1 MKLKKLLS
9 IAVLSS
15 VTAVCAVSCSEDELP
30 GFVHADKREV
40 KLENT
45 GLTSSGD
52 QALVVLAANNDWHV
66 SRKDEWLHISHES
79 GARGRHN
86 LFISADPNTSS
97 KSRLG
102 FIEIDMAGKTEQFAV
117 TQNGFDYILEIDRT
131 SIELDIDGAAAQPG
145 SHIMT
150 VTANSSW
157 TINVPSDCGWLKVT
171 PASGEAGETPVVFSA
186 DENTSGSDRMVSLA
200 IIEGDMEKTFSVSQ
214 SGTRVMFDDK
224 TVGFV
229 YFTDDMAWATGGNDQ
244 VGSINGSANST
255 LPIYSAANVGIKTE
269 FDKRYFDFNA
279 SGSSV
284 YAADGYLKFG
294 KGNNQNAFMLKEPL
308 DIPAD
313 KKANVAISFRLAKNG
328 TDKFT
333 VSVAIDGPGEI
344 ENAVNDELS
353 LSAPCVPVDN
363 SDKTINWQW
372 KDFTV
377 NVNGVTAETKI
388 IIGETQYIIDG
399 FKTRSGYFRG
409 FIDDIKVTR
418 TANN

>member
-1 MKLKKLLS
+1 M
-9 IAVLSS
+9 
-15 VTAVCAVSCSEDELP
+15 
-30 GFVHADKREV
+30 
-40 KLENT
+40 
-45 GLTSSGD
+45 
-52 QALVVLAANNDWHV
+52 
-66 SRKDEWLHISHES
+66 
-79 GARGRHN
+79 
-86 LFISADPNTSS
+86 
-97 KSRLG
+97 
-102 FIEIDMAGKTEQFAV
+102 
-117 TQNGFDYILEIDRT
+117 
-131 SIELDIDGAAAQPG
+131 
-145 SHIMT
+145 
-150 VTANSSW
+150 W

-186 DENTSGSDRMVSLA
+186 DENTSGADRMVSLT

-255 LPIYSAANVGIKTE
+255 LPIYSAANAGIKVE

-388 IIGETQYIIDG
+388 VIGETQYIIDG